1 MRKSDRKVT
10 YRATILGE
18 GLKCDVCLADATVV
32 KKIDLYMET
41 RNSHRQIGYCSKHN
55 PEKMGTR

>member
-1 MRKSDRKVT
+1 MKRHTGS
-10 YRATILGE
+10 YRIPHIE
-18 GLKCDVCLADATVV
+18 DATPVV

-55 PEKMGTR
+55 PERKQS